1 MTWQASLPR
10 VTTMAASPCFVTE
23 RNWWGC
29 MAARI
34 ASTAIWT
41 LPSVPFLNPTGI
53 DSPEASSRWT
63 WLSVVRAPIA
73 PHDTRSAMNWGV
85 MVSRNS
91 HPAGSPMSA
100 RSSRKPRARPSP
112 SLIAKLPSS
121 LGSLMSPFHPTVVRG
136 FSK

>member
-1 MTWQASLPR
+1 
-10 VTTMAASPCFVTE
+10 
-23 RNWWGC
+23 

-53 DSPEASSRWT
+53 ERPDASSRWT
-63 WLSVVRAPIA
+63 WLSVVRAPMA
-73 PHDTRSAMNWGV
+73 PHDTRSAMNCGV

-91 HPAGSPMSA
+91 HPAGRPMLA
-100 RSSRKPRARPSP
+100 RSRRKPRARPRP